1 MTDDRKCPF
10 PVADY
15 TAATFGHEAARP
27 HSVVTVAVFDSARR
41 AVHAALD
48 ISMFV
53 RTRKP
58 GGQIFYL
65 GSLPRFGQT
74 DETLVG
80 ASLKGGELLV
90 HLRFNQTPEDY
101 TVGGTRL
108 DNGHLHLIE
117 VIIASDAGR
126 QAYRGRIRSS
136 SNYRPLAQVVR
147 NSTLVQVKLN
157 GTEYFRKSISA
168 AKQLDAQVRCVL
180 SRIVRCA
187 LCLLLLTGVLCT
199 ARCCTW
205 AALRRCLLPATSQW
219 APRLQRCL
227 PRRRPRTATLTT
239 PTTSRASFRMYRF
252 ERHE

>member
-1 MTDDRKCPF
+1 MHLPEAAPRRHL
-10 PVADY
+10 PVQCVAPRPRAARAPPAHRRPLSADY

-27 HSVVTVAVFDSARR
+27 RSVVTVAVFDAARR

-58 GGQIFYL
+58 SGQIFYL
-65 GSLPRFGQT
+65 GSPPRCPARPGPPSLGPGVALQRRRRHCRYGHT

-117 VIIASDAGR
+117 VVIASSAVG
-126 QAYRGRIRSS
+126 
-136 SNYRPLAQVVR
+136 VV
-147 NSTLVQVKLN
+147 TV
-157 GTEYFRKSISA
+157 
-168 AKQLDAQVRCVL
+168 
-180 SRIVRCA
+180 
-187 LCLLLLTGVLCT
+187 
-199 ARCCTW
+199 
-205 AALRRCLLPATSQW
+205 
-219 APRLQRCL
+219 RLQITDRWCRWCETRL
-227 PRRRPRTATLTT
+227 WCK
-239 PTTSRASFRMYRF
+239 
-252 ERHE
+252 